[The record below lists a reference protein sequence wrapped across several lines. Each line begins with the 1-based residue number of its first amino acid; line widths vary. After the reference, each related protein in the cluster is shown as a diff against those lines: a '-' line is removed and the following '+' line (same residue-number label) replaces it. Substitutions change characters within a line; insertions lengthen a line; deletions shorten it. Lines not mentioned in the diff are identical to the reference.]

1 MRTLHRRDFLRHAAA
16 SCAALSTG
24 SAFAQSAGDAQWAKL
39 VAAANDEG
47 KLVIIVAP
55 NPLQRDF
62 LLKQFKE
69 DFPKIDLSITLI
81 SGSNFVPSVVTE
93 RAAGK
98 YLWDVHLT
106 GPNTGH
112 LATKA
117 GLFDPLRP
125 EFVTP
130 DAKDEQAFGGWGEAF
145 YDEERKYVLS
155 LVNDVETPTYNAKLI
170 APARAKAQG
179 LKLLLDPEFKGK
191 SVWFDPHVEGPGAPY
206 MALIYRKLGA
216 DALWR
221 ALVDQDPFFVRSQN
235 EVAEALV
242 RGKALIGLMGNAR
255 GILKQY
261 SEAGMAF
268 DMRPLGNGP
277 DAAYIGSGGSALAV
291 FNQRPHPNAAR
302 VFVNWIM
309 SKRIGFGLA
318 RAQGFDSRR
327 SDVPP
332 IDPEMVPIPGGD
344 YVYAQRSENND
355 LVRELITELRKRR
368 PQ

>member
-1 MRTLHRRDFLRHAAA
+1 MRMIRRRTFLHQAAA
-16 SCAALSTG
+16 TGLALAAG
-24 SAFAQSAGDAQWAKL
+24 PAWAQISEADWQKT
-39 VAAANDEG
+39 VAAANEEG
-47 KLVIIVAP
+47 KLVLIVAP

-69 DFPKIDLSITLI
+69 DYPKIDLSITLI

-98 YLWDVHLT
+98 YMWDVHLT

-117 GLFDPLRP
+117 GLFDPLKP
-125 EFVTP
+125 EFVTSE
-130 DAKDEQAFGGWGEAF
+130 ALDEKAFGGWNEAF
-145 YDEERKYVLS
+145 YDAERTHVLS
-155 LVNDVETPTYNAKLI
+155 LVNDIETPTYNAKQI
-170 APARAKAQG
+170 APERARSEG
-179 LKLLLDPEFKGK
+179 LKLLLDPKFKGK
-191 SVWFDPHVEGPGAPY
+191 TVWFDPRVEGPGAPF

-221 ALVDQDPFFVRSQN
+221 MMVDQDPFFVRSQN

-242 RGKALIGLMGNAR
+242 RGKAVIGLMGNAR

-261 SEAGMAF
+261 SEAGMDF

-291 FNQRPHPNAAR
+291 FNKRPHPNAAR

-309 SKRIGFGLA
+309 SKRVSFGLA
-318 RAQGFDSRR
+318 RAQGFDARR

-332 IDPEMVPIPGGD
+332 IDPEMVPVPGGD

-355 LVRELITELRKRR
+355 LVRELIAEVRKRR

>member
-1 MRTLHRRDFLRHAAA
+1 MRTLDRRGFLRHAAA
-16 SCAALSTG
+16 ASVALSAG
-24 SAFAQSAGDAQWAKL
+24 RAFAQGSGDGDWAKL

-69 DFPKIDLSITLI
+69 DFPKIDLSISLI
-81 SGSNFVPSVVTE
+81 SGSSFVPSVTTE

-98 YLWDVHLT
+98 YLWDIHLT

-117 GLFDPLRP
+117 GLFDPLMP
-125 EFVTP
+125 EFVTQE
-130 DAKDEQAFGGWGEAF
+130 AKDEQAFGGWNQAF

-155 LVNDVETPTYNAKLI
+155 LVNDIETPTYNAKQI
-170 APARAKAQG
+170 APARAKAEG
-179 LKLLLDPEFKGK
+179 LKLLLDPAIKGK
-191 SVWFDPHVEGPGAPY
+191 TVWFDPRIEGPGAPF

-216 DALWR
+216 EALWR
-221 ALVDQDPFFVRSQN
+221 IMVDQDPFFVRSQN

-242 RGKALIGLMGNAR
+242 RGKAVIGLMGNAR

-261 SEAGMAF
+261 SEAGMDF

-291 FNQRPHPNAAR
+291 FNRRPHPNAAR
-302 VFVNWIM
+302 LFVNWIM
-309 SKRIGFGLA
+309 SKRISFGLA
-318 RAQGFDSRR
+318 RAQGFDARR

-332 IDPEMVPIPGGD
+332 LDPAMVPIPGGD

-355 LVRELITELRKRR
+355 LVRELLAEVRKGR